1 MEIILYVIC
10 GIALLISILLSAR
23 SGKTLKNLVISSAL
37 GFVTLLLLVFFG
49 NRIGLSV
56 NLNIVTALLSL
67 SGGIPGAIFAGLI
80 GMFI

>member
-1 MEIILYVIC
+1 MEIILYIVC
-10 GIALLISILLSAR
+10 GIALLISIFLSAR
-23 SGKTLKNLVISSAL
+23 SGKTLKNLAISSSL

-49 NRIGLSV
+49 NSIGISV

-67 SGGIPGAIFAGLI
+67 SGGIPGAIFVVLI

>member
-1 MEIILYVIC
+1 MEIILYIVC
-10 GIALLISILLSAR
+10 GVALLMSIILSAR
-23 SGKTLKNLVISSAL
+23 SGKTLKNLAISSSL

-49 NRIGLSV
+49 KSIGISV

>member
-1 MEIILYVIC
+1 MEIILYIVC
-10 GIALLISILLSAR
+10 GVALLISVILSAR
-23 SGKTLKNLVISSAL
+23 SGKTLKNLAISSTL

-49 NRIGLSV
+49 NIIGISV

-80 GMFI
+80 GVFI